1 MTTVQEIY
9 DLLNEIA
16 PFAIK
21 DKRDNSGFQV
31 GDPEKVVR
39 RVCFALDATR
49 AVAEEC
55 AKKKADLL
63 ITHHPL
69 LFHPRKSIYAD
80 SIEAVLLKQDIAL
93 ISAHTNYDI
102 ARLSGHMLNC
112 LSLPETGESEVLE
125 VVNPDGSGYGKIVDL
140 PPDREPIEPEELA
153 CKAKEA
159 FQCKKLRYVK
169 GNRPISRLAVCSG
182 KAGDNINLAIEKGC
196 DAYICGDVAWENF
209 IDAKN
214 HGITLIDAGHFYTE
228 NIMCRFLC
236 DEMNLIFPDID
247 MFVAENSVDVC
258 EYL

>member
-1 MTTVQEIY
+1 MTTVQQIY
-9 DLLNEIA
+9 DLLDKIA
-16 PFAIK
+16 PFAMK

-31 GDPEKVVR
+31 GDPAQAVTKI
-39 RVCFALDATR
+39 CFALDATR
-49 AVAEEC
+49 AVAQEC
-55 AKKKADLL
+55 VEKSADLL

-69 LFHPRKSIYAD
+69 LFHPRKSIFAD

-102 ARLSGHMLNC
+102 ARLSGHMLAC
-112 LSLPETGESEVLE
+112 LDLEITGDAEVLE
-125 VVNPDGSGYGKIVDL
+125 VIHPDGSGYGKIVDL
-140 PPDREPIEPEELA
+140 SGSIRPEELA
-153 CKAKEA
+153 SKAKTA
-159 FQCKKLRYVK
+159 FQCETLRFVK
-169 GNRPISRLAVCSG
+169 GDRPISRLAVCSG
-182 KAGDNINLAIEKGC
+182 KAGDNVTLAIEKGC

-214 HGITLIDAGHFYTE
+214 HGMTLIDAGHFYTE

-236 DEMNLIFPDID
+236 DEMRLIFPDIA